1 MRKRDGYCIALHQAR
16 PPTSVEYIPL
26 LFLLATYPDII
37 TSLVSTSFSSTR
49 NSSLD
54 KPHIGIIKTPPRQT
68 NPDTYSRPKRKQAKK
83 IRQKRQNS
91 SLIKRPP
98 PLPPPHPHLKR
109 TASSSPDASHP
120 PSSLPPH
127 PTGSTP
133 QSWSARALA
142 APCGESGPGG
152 DGCVCPRARSG
163 RGRRRASTRRA
174 WSRPRAGSGRKS
186 R

>member
-1 MRKRDGYCIALHQAR
+1 MSIALHCTKRVRQQAWNIYLFFFYLLPTLTSSPLSSQPLSRQLGIHLSINLISASSKPR
-16 PPTSVEYIPL
+16 PDRRTQTPT
-26 LFLLATYPDII
+26 PDP
-37 TSLVSTSFSSTR
+37 SESKQKKY
-49 NSSLD
+49 D
-54 KPHIGIIKTPPRQT
+54 K
-68 NPDTYSRPKRKQAKK
+68 
-83 IRQKRQNS
+83 KRQNS

-120 PSSLPPH
+120 PSSPPPH

-133 QSWSARALA
+133 QSWSARAPA

-152 DGCVCPRARSG
+152 DGCACPRARSG